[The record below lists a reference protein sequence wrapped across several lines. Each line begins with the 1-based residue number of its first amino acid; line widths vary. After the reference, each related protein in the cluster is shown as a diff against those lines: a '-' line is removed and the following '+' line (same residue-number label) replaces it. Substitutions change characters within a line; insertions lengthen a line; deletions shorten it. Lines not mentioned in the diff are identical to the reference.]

1 MQHNNIYVYTRMKII
16 NSHYIP
22 LPEPHNVIMG
32 LDEDEIAEQIGV
44 LSVVEEDPDPDGGYG
59 IITHEHPV
67 VRTLGQNAVV
77 SEDKENINFMVTVE
91 TAEGKVWYHLENK
104 DCLVVCPAQRRKIP
118 SFQLNLLM
126 MSQMMHT
133 GADYDPLGMLHRLK
147 ENGIE
152 VEWDEKSKENHQEIV
167 LSNMEIGGKF
177 YLQSLLLKPLFL
189 VYFADVI
196 DEQQIQPLDD
206 DDIFFEFVN
215 QARAMLEVNPHYEFH
230 FTTLD
235 QQMSYMAD
243 RLNKELNDYLERP
256 DESE

>member
-1 MQHNNIYVYTRMKII
+1 MQHHLNIRAHMKII

-22 LPEPHNVIMG
+22 LPMPHNVIMSP
-32 LDEDEIAEQIGV
+32 DTERVAEQIGV
-44 LSVVEEDPDPDGGYG
+44 LSVVEEAPTPDNGYG

-77 SEDKENINFMVTVE
+77 SEDKENINFMVTLE
-91 TAEGKVWYHLENK
+91 KAEGNVWYHLENK
-104 DCLVVCPAQRRKIP
+104 ECFVVCPAKKRKIA

-133 GADYDPLGMLHRLK
+133 GADYDPMGMMHRLK

-152 VEWDEKSKENHQEIV
+152 VEWDKKAKENYQEII
-167 LSNMEIGGKF
+167 LNNMRIGDKV
-177 YLQSLLLKPLFL
+177 YLQSILLQPLFL
-189 VYFADVI
+189 VNFADAI
-196 DEQQIQPLDD
+196 DEQQVQLLDE

-230 FTTLD
+230 FTVLD
-235 QQMSYMAD
+235 QQMSYIAD